1 VLIVVSVFVATRI
14 KSLIIG
20 RSAEPK
26 VRATIAAVLA
36 ADGNIVRVFNTLT
49 IQFGPQVML
58 AAKLQLRPGTPIEV
72 AVDQINALER
82 RLKEAIPQLGWCF
95 IEPDDED

>member
-1 VLIVVSVFVATRI
+1 
-14 KSLIIG
+14 
-20 RSAEPK
+20 
-26 VRATIAAVLA
+26 
-36 ADGNIVRVFNTLT
+36 
-49 IQFGPQVML
+49 
-58 AAKLQLRPGTPIEV
+58 V